1 LRGHPRA
8 AILGRMTAPVSVTP
22 VLVVHGGS
30 GRISPEHH
38 TAAVAGTHAAAIAGQ
53 RVLLDAGRCEDA
65 VVAAVRVLEDDPA
78 FNAGRGAC
86 MNRDG
91 EFEHDA
97 AIMRSRDLRSGAVA
111 GIRAIRDPV
120 LVARLVMEQ
129 TRHCLLTGEGAEA
142 LARAHS
148 VGHFGRDEVW
158 TPKAEAAYREVLEGR
173 GAADNR
179 ADTVGA
185 VALDNDGHLCAAG
198 STGGIL
204 FKLPGRVG
212 DTPLCGSGFYAHPVL
227 GACCT
232 TGVGEAILTHLLA
245 YEALRAAA
253 EQPGAAQ
260 QIAERLCAEISG
272 RWSNA
277 AVGLILV
284 RPDGEVA
291 IAHASEHMS
300 WALARGATTPES
312 GLGRR

>member
-1 LRGHPRA
+1 MA
-8 AILGRMTAPVSVTP
+8 SPVSVTP

-30 GRISPEHH
+30 GRISAEHH
-38 TAAVAGTHAAAIAGQ
+38 TAAVAGTHAAAVAGQ
-53 RVLLDAGRCEDA
+53 RILLDAGRCEDA
-65 VVAAVRVLEDDPA
+65 AVVAVRVLEDDPA

-129 TRHCLLTGEGAEA
+129 TAHCLLVGAGAEA
-142 LARAHS
+142 LARAHG

-158 TPKAEAAYREVLEGR
+158 TAKAEAAHREVREGR
-173 GAADNR
+173 GVADNR

-185 VALDNDGHLCAAG
+185 VALDGDGNLCAAG

-245 YEALRAAA
+245 HEALRAAA
-253 EQPGAAQ
+253 QQPGAAQ
-260 QIAERLCAEISG
+260 RIAQQLCAEISA
-272 RWSNA
+272 RWSGA
-277 AVGLILV
+277 AIGLILV

-300 WALARGATTPES
+300 WALARGDMPPES
-312 GLGRR
+312 GLAYC

>member
-1 LRGHPRA
+1 MASL
-8 AILGRMTAPVSVTP
+8 VSVTP

-38 TAAVAGTHAAAIAGQ
+38 TAAVVGTHAAAVAGQ
-53 RVLLDAGRCEDA
+53 RILVDAGHCEDA
-65 VVAAVRVLEDDPA
+65 AVAAVRVLEDDPA

-111 GIRAIRDPV
+111 GIKAIRDPV

-129 TRHCLLTGEGAEA
+129 TRHCLLVGEGAEA
-142 LARAHS
+142 LARAHG

-158 TPKAEAAYREVLEGR
+158 TAKAEAAHREVHEGR

-185 VALDNDGHLCAAG
+185 VALDDDGHLCAAG

-260 QIAERLCAEISG
+260 RIAERLCAEISG

-300 WALARGATTPES
+300 WALARGAATPES
-312 GLGRR
+312 GLARR

>member
-1 LRGHPRA
+1 MA
-8 AILGRMTAPVSVTP
+8 SPVPVTP
-22 VLVVHGGS
+22 VLVVHGGA
-30 GRISPEHH
+30 GRISSEHH
-38 TAAVAGTHAAAIAGQ
+38 RSAVAGTHAAAVAGQ
-53 RVLLDAGRCEDA
+53 RMLLDLGSSEDA
-65 VVAAVRVLEDDPA
+65 AIAAVRVLEDDPA

-91 EFEHDA
+91 DFEHDA

-111 GIRAIRDPV
+111 GIRAIRDPI

-129 TRHCLLTGEGAEA
+129 TRHCLLVGEGAEG
-142 LARAHS
+142 LARAHG

-158 TPKAEAAYREVLEGR
+158 TAKAEAAHREVREGR
-173 GAADNR
+173 GVADNR

-185 VALDNDGHLCAAG
+185 VALDRDGNLCAAA

-245 YEALRAAA
+245 HEALRAAA
-253 EQPGAAQ
+253 ERPGAAQ
-260 QIAERLCAEISG
+260 QIAEQLCAAVSASWSG
-272 RWSNA
+272 A
-277 AVGLILV
+277 AIGLILV

-300 WALARGATTPES
+300 WALARGAQAPES
-312 GLGRR
+312 GLTRR

>member
-1 LRGHPRA
+1 
-8 AILGRMTAPVSVTP
+8 MTAPVSVTP
-22 VLVVHGGS
+22 VLVVHGGA

-38 TAAVAGTHAAAIAGQ
+38 TAAVAGTMAAADAGR

-65 VVAAVRVLEDDPA
+65 AIAAVRVLEDDPA

-129 TRHCLLTGEGAEA
+129 TRHCLLTGSGAEA
-142 LARAHS
+142 LARAHG

-158 TPKAEAAYREVLEGR
+158 TAKAEAAYREVLEGR

-185 VALDNDGHLCAAG
+185 VALDRDGNLCAAG

-245 YEALRAAA
+245 HEVLRAAA
-253 EQPGAAQ
+253 SQPGSAQ
-260 QIAERLCAEISG
+260 RIAEQLCAEISD
-272 RWSNA
+272 RWSGA

-300 WALARGATTPES
+300 WALARGDTALQA
-312 GLGRR
+312 GLARP

>member
-1 LRGHPRA
+1 
-8 AILGRMTAPVSVTP
+8 MTAPVSVTP
-22 VLVVHGGS
+22 VLVVHGGA

-38 TAAVAGTHAAAIAGQ
+38 TAAVAGTRAAADAGR

-65 VVAAVRVLEDDPA
+65 AVAAVRVLEDDPA

-129 TRHCLLTGEGAEA
+129 TRHCLLTGSGAEA
-142 LARAHS
+142 LARAHG

-158 TPKAEAAYREVLEGR
+158 TAKAEAAYREVLEGR

-185 VALDNDGHLCAAG
+185 VALDRDGNLCAAG

-245 YEALRAAA
+245 HEALRAAA
-253 EQPGAAQ
+253 SQPGSAQ
-260 QIAERLCAEISG
+260 QIAEQLCAEISD
-272 RWSNA
+272 RWSGA

-300 WALARGATTPES
+300 WALARGDEAVQA
-312 GLGRR
+312 GLACP

>member
-1 LRGHPRA
+1 MRGHPRA

-291 IAHASEHMS
+291 IVHASEHMS